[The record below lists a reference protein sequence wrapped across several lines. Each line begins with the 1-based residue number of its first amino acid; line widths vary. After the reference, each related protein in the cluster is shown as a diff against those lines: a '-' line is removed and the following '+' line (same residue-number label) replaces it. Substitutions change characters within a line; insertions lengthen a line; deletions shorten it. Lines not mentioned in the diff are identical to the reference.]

1 MTERKL
7 FSIIIWFVII
17 SGIII
22 CTGDTNQS
30 QGLFGSYVIHS
41 DPAGAEVYIQGKLYG
56 TTPLLFIP
64 DNFILTPWTIILKKE
79 GYQNGSIIIS
89 ENLKPNTQKE
99 ISYTLIPSQKYGSI
113 FVDAHPV
120 GSLVNLD
127 GNSPIP
133 LPYTFEHVPEGI
145 HTIQV
150 SKAGYKPYVDEKVE
164 VTEWSQI
171 SIHAI
176 LIPNYERKELVV
188 TSTPP
193 DTEILVDGIYR
204 GKTTKD
210 IPLLIGPL
218 NDGQH
223 IITGRMNG
231 YHDTI
236 TDVFTRQ
243 DRSANIHLELIPVH
257 SIPRS
262 STIQIKTVPPG
273 SDVLLNG
280 IWFGTVPAD
289 GYLVL
294 NDIPPNRYKVTITLD
309 TYKDYVMWVFPN
321 PGETVTIEKEL
332 EPVSI

>member
-1 MTERKL
+1 VSKLKL
-7 FSIIIWFVII
+7 FPIIIWLVIV

-22 CTGDTNQS
+22 CNGDTNQS
-30 QGLFGSYVIHS
+30 QGLFGSYVIQS
-41 DPAGAEVYIQGKLYG
+41 DPPGADVYIQGKLYG

-64 DNFILTPWTIILKKE
+64 DNFITPPWTIVLKKE

-89 ENLKPNTQKE
+89 ENVKPKAQKE
-99 ISYTLIPSQKYGSI
+99 ISYTLIPMQKYGSI
-113 FVDAHPV
+113 HVDAQPD
-120 GSLVNLD
+120 GSLVRLD

-133 LPYTFEHVPEGI
+133 LPYTFEQVPEGV

-150 SKAGYKPYVDEKVE
+150 SKAGYKPYVHEKVQ
-164 VTEWSQI
+164 VTEGSAT

-204 GKTTKD
+204 GKATKD
-210 IPLLIGPL
+210 IPLMIGPL

-223 IITGRMNG
+223 IITGRIAG
-231 YHDTI
+231 YHEKI

-243 DRSANIHLELIPVH
+243 DRSANIHLELTPVH
-257 SIPRS
+257 SVPRS
-262 STIQIKTVPPG
+262 SIIQIRTVPPG
-273 SDVLLNG
+273 SDVFLNG
-280 IWFGTVPAD
+280 IWVGAVQAD

-294 NDIPPNRYKVTITLD
+294 NDIPPNRYKVTITLEN
-309 TYKDYVMWVFPN
+309 YKDYSTWVFPN

-332 EPVSI
+332 EPVLT